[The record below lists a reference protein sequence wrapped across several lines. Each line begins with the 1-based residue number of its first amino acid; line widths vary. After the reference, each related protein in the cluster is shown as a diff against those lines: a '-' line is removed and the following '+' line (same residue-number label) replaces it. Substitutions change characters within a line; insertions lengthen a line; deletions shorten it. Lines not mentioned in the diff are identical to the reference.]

1 MSRDEKLTMGKKLNR
16 SEKYRKFYERQRELH
31 KLIKENGSDILH
43 SVNFKN
49 SKNFVQHG
57 TMSVHS
63 HSRNVAKYS
72 LIISRKLGIQCNQK
86 DLVRGALLHD
96 YFLYDW
102 HDKKRENYNPL
113 HGFYHPGI
121 ALKNAEKEYK
131 LTPRQKDIIGKHMWP
146 LTVVPPK
153 CREAWIVSMADKY
166 CSLMETIRLHK
177 GHNRR
182 QNRRRK

>member
-1 MSRDEKLTMGKKLNR
+1 MRGKLNR

-31 KLIKENGSDILH
+31 KLIRENGRDILE
-43 SVNFKN
+43 SDNFKS

-72 LIISRKLGIQCNQK
+72 IAISQKLGIKCSQE

-113 HGFYHPGI
+113 HGFFHPGI
-121 ALKNAEKEYK
+121 ALKNAEKEYE

-146 LTVVPPK
+146 LTVVPPR
-153 CREAWIVSMADKY
+153 CREAWIVSAADKY
-166 CSLMETIRLHK
+166 CSLMETLRLHR
-177 GHNRR
+177 GHSRR
-182 QNRRRK
+182 QNRRQDRRSS

>member
-1 MSRDEKLTMGKKLNR
+1 MRGKKKR
-16 SEKYRKFYERQRELH
+16 SEKYRKFYDRQRELH
-31 KLIKENGSDILH
+31 NLIKENGSDILE
-43 SVNFKN
+43 SDNFKN

-57 TMSVHS
+57 NVSLQS

-72 LIISRKLGIQCNQK
+72 IAISQKLGIECNQE

-102 HDKKRENYNPL
+102 HDRKRENYHPL
-113 HGFYHPGI
+113 HGFFHPGI
-121 ALKNAEKEYK
+121 ALRNAEKEYE

-153 CREAWIVSMADKY
+153 CREAWIVTAADKY
-166 CSLMETIRLHK
+166 CSFIETVRLHK
-177 GHNRR
+177 GHSRR
-182 QNRRRK
+182 HDRRSR